1 MSSVLLFLLRWVSV
15 CHCQFNLHPCCSQ
28 ELCLSNWNGL
38 SQDLCIKKSF
48 DLQLSFSFWVAS
60 QVPISAFVALLPG
73 KIDTKGSFFFFFF
86 FSHEKFK
93 ILKKLQDPVQPNP
106 SLGRVK
112 EA

>member
-1 MSSVLLFLLRWVSV
+1 
-15 CHCQFNLHPCCSQ
+15 
-28 ELCLSNWNGL
+28 L

-86 FSHEKFK
+86 FFSFFLVNIFNTVFFFFFFFFSHEKFK

-106 SLGRVK
+106 SLARVK